1 MSVREVGWPRP
12 DPSWLHAAG
21 LAVQVTG
28 PSHWGQRGQ
37 VTGPQHPCGGSV
49 EAPEQ
54 GRGRPWSWRESR
66 GPGT

>member
-28 PSHWGQRGQ
+28 PT
-37 VTGPQHPCGGSV
+37 VTGDRGG
-49 EAPEQ
+49 
-54 GRGRPWSWRESR
+54 R
-66 GPGT
+66 